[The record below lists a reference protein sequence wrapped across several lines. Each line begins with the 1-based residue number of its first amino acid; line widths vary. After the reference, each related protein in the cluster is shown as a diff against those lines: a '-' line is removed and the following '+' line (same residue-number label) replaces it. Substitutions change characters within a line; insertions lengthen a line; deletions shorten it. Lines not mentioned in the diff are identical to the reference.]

1 MTESIV
7 WKYATEHELAELA
20 EHYSVEDC
28 KSVAESFSAR
38 SNVSIS
44 CFEKFQ
50 STLLTHSVNRS
61 PNSVGIFCREE
72 VDKIVDYVT
81 DSYYRHFE
89 LYKCIFTPYN
99 HFHLI
104 QREINDIEIPNI
116 PHPLSQGS
124 LQSVEL

>member
-1 MTESIV
+1 MCEKLMKCDFAIDSSTTLTES
-7 WKYATEHELAELA
+7 
-20 EHYSVEDC
+20 
-28 KSVAESFSAR
+28 
-38 SNVSIS
+38 
-44 CFEKFQ
+44 FEKFQ